1 MSNYTHKPGT
11 GVLFK
16 NDKKTSANQP
26 DMTGAGADESGN
38 QIRIAAWTKEGK
50 NGVKYL
56 SWKISPMQ
64 DSNTN
69 NEPERGNDLPF

>member
-38 QIRIAAWTKEGK
+38 QIIM
-50 NGVKYL
+50 NL
-56 SWKISPMQ
+56 SAGMICR
-64 DSNTN
+64 SN
-69 NEPERGNDLPF
+69 D